1 MKHLLLILAIAT
13 SLTSYSQGTY
23 SSTAGTSSSTT
34 DTISVVPYA
43 ILIQPILINALT
55 KDTAFQ
61 VMWNVQNISRDTA
74 QGSPCNVTF
83 YNRRGNGIYTAYCYI
98 PKEIIK
104 NWGTSDEIIDAYIIA
119 YFHLIP
125 VNPQLRK
132 K

>member
-1 MKHLLLILAIAT
+1 MKQLLTILALATCLTSNAQISAGTAT
-13 SLTSYSQGTY
+13 STN
-23 SSTAGTSSSTT
+23 
-34 DTISVVPYA
+34 DTLVVVPYA

-74 QGSPCNVTF
+74 QGSPCNVTL
-83 YNRRGNGIYTAYCYI
+83 YNRSGGAFSTVYCYI

-104 NWGTSDEIIDAYIIA
+104 NWGTSDEIIDNYIIN
-119 YFHLIP
+119 YFNFIP
-125 VNPQLRK
+125 ITTKNK

>member
-1 MKHLLLILAIAT
+1 MKHLLTILALATCLTSNAQISAGTAT
-13 SLTSYSQGTY
+13 STN
-23 SSTAGTSSSTT
+23 
-34 DTISVVPYA
+34 DTLVVVPYA

-61 VMWNVQNISRDTA
+61 VMWNVQSITRDTA

-83 YNRRGNGIYTAYCYI
+83 YNRQGNGIYTAYCFI

-125 VNPQLRK
+125 IVPQAK
-132 K
+132 KR

>member
-1 MKHLLLILAIAT
+1 MKQIALIIALT
-13 SLTSYSQGTY
+13 FSLSSYCQIN
-23 SSTAGTSSSTT
+23 AGTASPTN
-34 DTISVVPYA
+34 DTLVVVPYA

-61 VMWNVQNISRDTA
+61 VMWNVQSITRDTA

-83 YNRRGNGIYTAYCYI
+83 YNRQAGSIYTAYCFI

-125 VNPQLRK
+125 VVPQAK
-132 K
+132 KR

>member
-1 MKHLLLILAIAT
+1 MKKLLLAFAIAT
-13 SLTSYSQGTY
+13 SLTSYSQI
-23 SSTAGTSSSTT
+23 SAGTASPTN
-34 DTISVVPYA
+34 DTLVVVPYA

-61 VMWNVQNISRDTA
+61 VMWNVQSITRDTA

-83 YNRRGNGIYTAYCYI
+83 YNRQASSIYTAYCFI

-125 VNPQLRK
+125 VVPQAK
-132 K
+132 KR

>member
-1 MKHLLLILAIAT
+1 MKHLLTILCLFACLSSNAQISA
-13 SLTSYSQGTY
+13 GTA
-23 SSTAGTSSSTT
+23 SSTN
-34 DTISVVPYA
+34 DTLLVVPYA

-83 YNRRGNGIYTAYCYI
+83 YNRQGGGIYTAYCFI

-104 NWGTSDEIIDAYIIA
+104 NWGTSDEIIDLYIIN
-119 YFHLIP
+119 YFNLVPI
-125 VNPQLRK
+125 NYNK
-132 K
+132 KK